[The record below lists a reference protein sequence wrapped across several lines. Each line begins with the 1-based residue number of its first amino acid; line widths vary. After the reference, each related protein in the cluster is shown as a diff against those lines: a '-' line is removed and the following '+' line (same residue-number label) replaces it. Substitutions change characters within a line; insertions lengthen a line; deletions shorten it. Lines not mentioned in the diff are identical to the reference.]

1 MRVAREV
8 ALAAPTE
15 RVWETLWD
23 VPRMVA
29 CVPGCVEA
37 REVEPRRHYRARMS
51 QKVGPIALSVP
62 LDIRVTQET
71 PGRLA
76 LEARGRDGLLAAEV
90 QMSVRL
96 AVESAEGGSRLAVQ
110 AEGRV
115 LGKLGALG
123 ASVIQ
128 RRAEELVDE
137 FTARLARSMEDLER

>member
-1 MRVAREV
+1 MRVSREV
-8 ALAAPTE
+8 TLAAAPE
-15 RVWETLWD
+15 RVWQTLWN

-37 REVEPRRHYRARMS
+37 REVEPRRRYAARMS
-51 QKVGPIALSVP
+51 QRVGPIALTVP
-62 LDIRVTQET
+62 LDIRVTEEA

-96 AVESAEGGSRLAVQ
+96 AVEAAGAGSRLALE

-137 FTARLARSMEDLER
+137 FATRLQGAIGG

>member
-1 MRVAREV
+1 MRLAREV

-15 RVWETLWD
+15 RVWQLLWN

-37 REVEPRRHYRARMS
+37 REVEPQRRYQARMS
-51 QKVGPIALSVP
+51 QRVGPIALSVP
-62 LDIRVTQET
+62 LDIRVTEDG

-76 LEARGRDGLLAAEV
+76 IEARGRDGLLAAEV

-96 AVESAEGGSRLAVQ
+96 GVEAAGAGSRLRVE
-110 AEGRV
+110 AEGKV

-137 FTARLARSMEDLER
+137 FTARLRVAVGG

>member
-8 ALAAPTE
+8 ALAVPAE
-15 RVWETLWD
+15 RVWQALWD
-23 VPRMVA
+23 VPRMVG

-37 REVEPRRHYRARMS
+37 REVEPRRRYQARMS
-51 QKVGPIALSVP
+51 QRVGPIAVSVP
-62 LDIRVTQET
+62 LDIRVTDES

-76 LEARGRDGLLAAEV
+76 LEVRGRDSLLAAEV

-96 AVESAEGGSRLAVQ
+96 AVEASETGSRLAVE

-137 FTARLARSMEDLER
+137 FTARLRDAVGG

>member
-8 ALAAPTE
+8 TLAAPTDQ
-15 RVWETLWD
+15 VWQALWD

-29 CVPGCVEA
+29 CVPGCETA
-37 REVEPRRHYRARMS
+37 REVESRRRYEARMT
-51 QKVGPIALSVP
+51 QRVGPIALSVP
-62 LDIRVTQET
+62 LDIQVTEEA
-71 PGRLA
+71 PGRLV
-76 LEARGRDGLLAAEV
+76 LHARGRDSRLAAEV

-96 AVESAEGGSRLAVQ
+96 AVEATATGSRLAME

-123 ASVIQ
+123 ASIIQ

-137 FTARLARSMEDLER
+137 FAGRLRGALGG

>member
-15 RVWETLWD
+15 RVWQALWD

-29 CVPGCVEA
+29 CVPGCVDA
-37 REVEPRRHYRARMS
+37 REVEPRRRYHARMS

-62 LDIRVTQET
+62 LDIRVSEEG
-71 PGRLA
+71 PGRLV
-76 LEARGRDGLLAAEV
+76 LEARGRDSLLAAEV
-90 QMSVRL
+90 HMSVRL
-96 AVESAEGGSRLAVQ
+96 ALEAAEPGSRLAVE

-137 FTARLARSMEDLER
+137 FTTRLRAAIGG

>member
-8 ALAAPTE
+8 ALAVPAE
-15 RVWETLWD
+15 RVWQALWD

-29 CVPGCVEA
+29 CVPGCVDA
-37 REVEPRRHYRARMS
+37 REVEPRRRYQARMS
-51 QKVGPIALSVP
+51 QRVGPIALSVP
-62 LDIRVTQET
+62 LDIRVTEEA
-71 PGRLA
+71 PGRLT
-76 LEARGRDGLLAAEV
+76 LEARGRDGVVAAEV

-96 AVESAEGGSRLAVQ
+96 AVEAAGTGSRLTVE

-137 FTARLARSMEDLER
+137 FTARLRDAVGG

>member
-1 MRVAREV
+1 MRLAREV

-15 RVWETLWD
+15 RVWQALWD

-37 REVEPRRHYRARMS
+37 REVEPRRRYQARMS
-51 QKVGPIALSVP
+51 QKVGPIALSVA
-62 LDIRVTQET
+62 LDIHVTEEA
-71 PGRLA
+71 PGRLM
-76 LEARGRDGLLAAEV
+76 LEARGRDRLLGAEV
-90 QMSVRL
+90 QMAVRL
-96 AVESAEGGSRLAVQ
+96 AVEAAESGSRLLVE
-110 AEGRV
+110 AEGKV

-137 FTARLARSMEDLER
+137 FTARLRDAIGG

>member
-8 ALAAPTE
+8 VLAASIE
-15 RVWETLWD
+15 RVWQVLWD
-23 VPRMVA
+23 VSRMVT

-37 REVEPRRHYRARMS
+37 REVEPRRRYQARMS
-51 QKVGPIALSVP
+51 QRVGPIALSVP
-62 LDIRVTQET
+62 LDIRVTDGA
-71 PGRLA
+71 PGRLT

-90 QMSVRL
+90 HMSVRL
-96 AVESAEGGSRLAVQ
+96 AVEATETGSRLAVE
-110 AEGRV
+110 AEGKV

-137 FTARLARSMEDLER
+137 FTARLRGAIEG

>member
-8 ALAAPTE
+8 ALAAPVG
-15 RVWETLWD
+15 RVWEALWD
-23 VPRMVA
+23 VPRMVG

-37 REVEPRRHYRARMS
+37 HEVEPRRRYQARMS

-62 LDIRVTQET
+62 LDIHVTDT
-71 PGRLA
+71 APGRLA
-76 LEARGRDGLLAAEV
+76 LEARGRDRLLAAEV
-90 QMSVRL
+90 QVSVRL
-96 AVESAEGGSRLAVQ
+96 EVDATDAGSRLGLQ

-123 ASVIQ
+123 ATAIQ

-137 FTARLARSMEDLER
+137 FAARLRGVLEG

>member
-8 ALAAPTE
+8 ALAAPAA
-15 RVWETLWD
+15 RVWEALWD
-23 VPRMVA
+23 VPRMVG

-37 REVEPRRHYRARMS
+37 HEVVPRRRYQARMS

-62 LDIRVTQET
+62 LDIHVTDAA

-76 LEARGRDGLLAAEV
+76 LEARGRDRLLAAEV
-90 QMSVRL
+90 QVSVRL
-96 AVESAEGGSRLAVQ
+96 EVDATDAGSRLVLE

-123 ASVIQ
+123 AAAIQ

-137 FTARLARSMEDLER
+137 FAARLRGELEG

>member
-1 MRVAREV
+1 MRVTREL
-8 ALAAPTE
+8 ALAAAPE
-15 RVWETLWD
+15 HVWRALWD

-29 CVPGCVEA
+29 CVPGCMDA
-37 REVEPRRHYRARMS
+37 REVEPRRHYQARMS
-51 QKVGPIALSVP
+51 QRVGPIALSVP
-62 LDIRVTQET
+62 LDIRVTEEA

-76 LEARGRDGLLAAEV
+76 LDARGRDGLLAAEV

-96 AVESAEGGSRLAVQ
+96 AVEPAGSGSRLAVE

-137 FTARLARSMEDLER
+137 FASRLRGVIGD

>member
-1 MRVAREV
+1 MRVVREV
-8 ALAAPTE
+8 ALAVPAE
-15 RVWETLWD
+15 RVWQALWD

-29 CVPGCVEA
+29 CVPGCVDA
-37 REVEPRRHYRARMS
+37 REVEPRRRYQARMS
-51 QKVGPIALSVP
+51 QRVGPIALSVP
-62 LDIRVTQET
+62 LDIRVTDES
-71 PGRLA
+71 PGRLT
-76 LEARGRDGLLAAEV
+76 LQARGRDSILAAEV

-96 AVESAEGGSRLAVQ
+96 AVEASETGSRLAVE

-137 FTARLARSMEDLER
+137 FTARLRDAVGG

>member
-8 ALAAPTE
+8 ALAAPAE
-15 RVWETLWD
+15 RVWQALWD
-23 VPRMVA
+23 VPRMVG

-37 REVEPRRHYRARMS
+37 REVEPRRRYQARMS

-62 LDIRVTQET
+62 LDIQITEAA

-76 LEARGRDGLLAAEV
+76 LEARGRDRLLAAEV
-90 QMSVRL
+90 QMSVRI
-96 AVESAEGGSRLAVQ
+96 AVGTTDGGSRLTVE

-137 FTARLARSMEDLER
+137 FTARLRGVLEG

>member
-1 MRVAREV
+1 MRVTREV
-8 ALAAPTE
+8 RLAVPPE
-15 RVWETLWD
+15 RVWQVLWD

-29 CVPGCVEA
+29 CVPGCVDA
-37 REVEPRRHYRARMS
+37 REVEPRRRYQARMS
-51 QKVGPIALSVP
+51 QRVGPIALSVP
-62 LDIRVTQET
+62 LDIRVTEEA
-71 PGRLA
+71 PGRLT
-76 LEARGRDGLLAAEV
+76 LEARGRDGVMAAEV

-96 AVESAEGGSRLAVQ
+96 AVEAAATGSRLAVE

-137 FTARLARSMEDLER
+137 FTARLRDAVGG

>member
-8 ALAAPTE
+8 ALAVAAE
-15 RVWETLWD
+15 RVWQALWD
-23 VPRMVA
+23 VPRMVG

-37 REVEPRRHYRARMS
+37 REVEPRRRYQARMS
-51 QKVGPIALSVP
+51 QRVGPIALTVP
-62 LDIRVTQET
+62 LDIRVTDESS
-71 PGRLA
+71 GRLTLHA
-76 LEARGRDGLLAAEV
+76 HGRDSLLAAEV

-96 AVESAEGGSRLAVQ
+96 AVEASETGSLLVVE

-123 ASVIQ
+123 AGVIQ

-137 FTARLARSMEDLER
+137 FTARLREAVGG

>member
-1 MRVAREV
+1 MRVTRELTV
-8 ALAAPTE
+8 AAAPE
-15 RVWETLWD
+15 RVWQTLWD

-37 REVEPRRHYRARMS
+37 REVEPRRRYEARMS
-51 QKVGPIALSVP
+51 QKMGPISLSVP
-62 LDIRVTQET
+62 LDIQVTEEA

-76 LEARGRDGLLAAEV
+76 LQARGRDRLLAAEV

-96 AVESAEGGSRLAVQ
+96 AVEAAGAGSRLAVE

-123 ASVIQ
+123 AAVIQ

-137 FTARLARSMEDLER
+137 FAARLRGAIGG

>member
-8 ALAAPTE
+8 ALAVPAE
-15 RVWETLWD
+15 RVWQALWD

-29 CVPGCVEA
+29 CVPGCVDA
-37 REVEPRRHYRARMS
+37 REVEPRRRYQARMS
-51 QKVGPIALSVP
+51 QRVGPIALSIP
-62 LDIRVTQET
+62 LDIRVTEEA
-71 PGRLA
+71 PGRLT
-76 LEARGRDGLLAAEV
+76 LEARGRDGVVAAEV

-96 AVESAEGGSRLAVQ
+96 AVEAVEAGSRLTVE

-123 ASVIQ
+123 AGVIQ

-137 FTARLARSMEDLER
+137 FTARLRDAVGG

>member
-1 MRVAREV
+1 
-8 ALAAPTE
+8 
-15 RVWETLWD
+15 
-23 VPRMVA
+23 MVA

-37 REVEPRRHYRARMS
+37 CEIEPRRRYAARMS
-51 QKVGPIALSVP
+51 QRVGPIALSVP
-62 LDIRVTQET
+62 LDIQVTEEA

-76 LEARGRDGLLAAEV
+76 LQAHGRDGLLAAEV

-96 AVESAEGGSRLAVQ
+96 AVEAAETGSRLAVE

-137 FTARLARSMEDLER
+137 FAARLRVAVGG

>member
-1 MRVAREV
+1 MRLARDV
-8 ALAAPTE
+8 ALAAPIE
-15 RVWETLWD
+15 RVWLALWD

-37 REVEPRRHYRARMS
+37 REVEPRRRYQARMS

-62 LDIRVTQET
+62 LDIHVTEEA
-71 PGRLA
+71 PGRLM
-76 LEARGRDGLLAAEV
+76 LEARGRDRLLAAEV

-96 AVESAEGGSRLAVQ
+96 AVEAAGPGSRLLVE
-110 AEGRV
+110 AEGKV

-137 FTARLARSMEDLER
+137 FTARLRDAIGG

>member
-1 MRVAREV
+1 
-8 ALAAPTE
+8 L
-15 RVWETLWD
+15 
-23 VPRMVA
+23 
-29 CVPGCVEA
+29 
-37 REVEPRRHYRARMS
+37 S
-51 QKVGPIALSVP
+51 QRVGPITLSVP
-62 LDIRVTQET
+62 LDIRVTEEA
-71 PGRLA
+71 PGRLV

-96 AVESAEGGSRLAVQ
+96 AVEPAAAGSRLAVE

-137 FTARLARSMEDLER
+137 FTRRLRGVMGE

>member
-1 MRVAREV
+1 MHLTREV
-8 ALAAPTE
+8 ALAASTE
-15 RVWETLWD
+15 RVWQTLWD

-37 REVEPRRHYRARMS
+37 REVEPRRRYQARMT

-62 LDIRVTQET
+62 LDIRVTEPAPDCLT
-71 PGRLA
+71 I
-76 LEARGRDGLLAAEV
+76 EARGRDGLLAAEV

-96 AVESAEGGSRLAVQ
+96 GVEAAGTGSRLRIE

-137 FTARLARSMEDLER
+137 FTARVRGAIGA

>member
-1 MRVAREV
+1 MRLTREV
-8 ALAAPTE
+8 ALAAAPE
-15 RVWETLWD
+15 RVWQTLWD

-37 REVEPRRHYRARMS
+37 REVEPRRRYQARMS

-62 LDIRVTQET
+62 LDIRVTEPT
-71 PGRLA
+71 PDRLTI
-76 LEARGRDGLLAAEV
+76 EARGRDGLLAAEV

-96 AVESAEGGSRLAVQ
+96 AVEAAGAGSRLRIE

-137 FTARLARSMEDLER
+137 FTARVRGAIGG

>member
-15 RVWETLWD
+15 IVWRLLWD
-23 VPRMVA
+23 VPRMVG

-37 REVEPRRHYRARMS
+37 REVEPRQRYQARMS
-51 QKVGPIALSVP
+51 QRVGPIALSVP
-62 LDIRVTQET
+62 LDIRVTEEA

-76 LEARGRDGLLAAEV
+76 LQARGRDRLLAAEV
-90 QMSVRL
+90 HMSVHL
-96 AVESAEGGSRLAVQ
+96 AVDGTEAGSRLVIE

-115 LGKLGALG
+115 LGALGALG

-128 RRAEELVDE
+128 RRAEDLVDE
-137 FTARLARSMEDLER
+137 FVARLQGALGG

>member
-8 ALAAPTE
+8 ALTVPAE
-15 RVWETLWD
+15 RVWQVLWD

-29 CVPGCVEA
+29 CVPGCVDA
-37 REVEPRRHYRARMS
+37 REVEPRRRYQARMT
-51 QKVGPIALSVP
+51 QRVGPIALSVP
-62 LDIRVTQET
+62 LDIRVTDES

-76 LEARGRDGLLAAEV
+76 LEARGRDSLLAAEV

-96 AVESAEGGSRLAVQ
+96 AVEASETGSRLAVE

-123 ASVIQ
+123 AGVIQ

-137 FTARLARSMEDLER
+137 FTARLRDAVGG